1 MRAQVVL
8 TPPESKCLIAK
19 AIARMDMVQK
29 AAASGTI
36 VIHASSTSYFLVKE
50 LTGEAP
56 WTDHWVHGGVFPQG
70 LCTEVGSMRKPTA
83 PPPPPDPNAPPKKFN
98 ADWFPFKW
106 VIKDHKMNSGI
117 QLGKILEEMEPSD
130 VYVKGCNAVDAEF
143 HAGVLFGHDGG
154 GTIARVMGAQA
165 QKGFNVVLAVGLEKF
180 IPGTI
185 LQAAKTTAQADQMEY
200 AMGMPC
206 GLYPVKPS
214 AAVRTVT
221 EIQAIDI
228 LSGGAKA
235 VPVAAGGLAGA
246 EGAVVL
252 VIEGNKAQIDK
263 IVGIVEECKGAH
275 LPQVRPA
282 PCNMCGSPDCKFPVK
297 NKHWYARWA

>member
-19 AIARMDMVQK
+19 AIARMDVVKK
-29 AAASGTI
+29 AAATGTI
-36 VIHASSTSYFLVKE
+36 VIHASSTSYFLARE
-50 LTGEAP
+50 LTGDVP
-56 WTDHWVHGGVFPQG
+56 RTDHWVHGGVFPQG
-70 LCTEVGSMRKPTA
+70 LCTEVGATQKA
-83 PPPPPDPNAPPKKFN
+83 GPPKPVTSGPPKPFN
-98 ADWFPFKW
+98 ADMFPFKW
-106 VIKDHKMNSGI
+106 VIKDHKLTSGI
-117 QLGKILEEMEPSD
+117 LLGKILEDMRPDD

-165 QKGFNVVLAVGLEKF
+165 QKGFNVILAVGLEKF

-185 LQAAKTTAQADQMEY
+185 LQAAKATARNADIDY

-206 GLYPVKPS
+206 GLYPVKPGN
-214 AAVRTVT
+214 AIRTVT
-221 EIQAIDI
+221 EIQAVEV

-235 VPVAAGGLAGA
+235 VPIAAGGLAGA

-252 VIEGNKAQIDK
+252 VIEGDKEQINKI
-263 IVGIVEECKGAH
+263 IGFVEECKGAR
-275 LPQVRPA
+275 LPQARPVA
-282 PCNMCGSPDCKFPVK
+282 CNICTSPDCKFPVK
-297 NKHWYARWA
+297 NKHWYPRFA

>member
-8 TPPESKCLIAK
+8 TPPESKCFISK
-19 AIARMDMVQK
+19 AIARVDVVKK

-50 LTGEAP
+50 LTGSVP
-56 WTDHWVHGGVFPQG
+56 YTDHWVHGGIFPQG
-70 LCTEVGSMRKPTA
+70 LCTEVGSSRKPTA
-83 PPPPPDPNAPPKKFN
+83 PLPPPDPNAPPRKFN

-106 VIKDHKMNSGI
+106 VIKDHKMTSGI
-117 QLGKILEEMEPSD
+117 PLGKILEEMRPDD

-165 QKGFNVVLAVGLEKF
+165 QKGFNVILAVGLEKF

-185 LQAAKTTAQADQMEY
+185 LQAAKATARNEEFDY

-206 GLYPVKPS
+206 GLYPVKVDK
-214 AAVRTVT
+214 AVRTVT
-221 EIQAIDI
+221 EIQAVEI

-235 VPVAAGGLAGA
+235 VPIAAGGLAGA

-252 VIEGNKAQIDK
+252 VIEGDK
-263 IVGIVEECKGAH
+263 EQVTRAVEFVEQCKGAR
-275 LPQVRPA
+275 LPQARPV
-282 PCNMCGSPDCKFPVK
+282 PCNLCSSPDCRFPVK
-297 NKHWYARWA
+297 NKHWYVRWA

>member
-19 AIARMDMVQK
+19 AIARMDVVKK

-50 LTGEAP
+50 LTGSVSH
-56 WTDHWVHGGVFPQG
+56 TDHWVHGGVFPQG
-70 LCTEVGSMRKPTA
+70 LCTEVGASRKPG
-83 PPPPPDPNAPPKKFN
+83 PPPPPTSGPPKKFN

-106 VIKDHKMNSGI
+106 VIKDHKMTSGI
-117 QLGKILEEMEPSD
+117 QLGKILEEMRPDD

-165 QKGFNVVLAVGLEKF
+165 QKGFNVILAVGLEKF

-185 LQAAKTTAQADQMEY
+185 LQAAKATAKAEEFDY

-206 GLYPVKPS
+206 GLYPVKGGK
-214 AAVRTVT
+214 TVT
-221 EIQAIDI
+221 EIQAVEI

-235 VPVAAGGLAGA
+235 IPIAAGGLAGA

-252 VIEGNKAQIDK
+252 AIEGDK
-263 IVGIVEECKGAH
+263 EQVTKIIGFVEECKGAR
-275 LPQVRPA
+275 LPQARPV
-282 PCNMCGSPDCKFPVK
+282 PCNLCSSPDCKFPVK
-297 NKHWYARWA
+297 DKHWYARWA